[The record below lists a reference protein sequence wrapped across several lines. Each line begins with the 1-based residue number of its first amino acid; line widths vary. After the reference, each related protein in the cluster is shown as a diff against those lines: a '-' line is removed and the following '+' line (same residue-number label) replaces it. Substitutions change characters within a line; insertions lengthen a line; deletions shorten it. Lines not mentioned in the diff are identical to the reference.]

1 MKYEI
6 DTDTRACLEETLQM
20 AQRFVDLQL
29 DDAIASD
36 CQLILNT
43 LAEAFGIEQTEL
55 IVETDDDGTITI
67 TQATDD
73 QSKRMTELDGGVSV
87 KPKLTVVSD
96 NTEPTKP

>member
-6 DTDTRACLEETLQM
+6 DDDTRACLEETLSM

-29 DDAIASD
+29 DDGIASD

-55 IVETDDDGTITI
+55 IVNTDEDGTITI
-67 TQATDD
+67 TQAT
-73 QSKRMTELDGGVSV
+73 ELDGGVAV